1 MKLWTNHPLVAARRI
16 YLDHGF
22 ELVDEQSHRSFG
34 ADLVGQTYALDLR
47 PSSGFS
53 PQNAA

>member
-22 ELVDEQSHRSFG
+22 ELVDEQPHRSFG
-34 ADLVGQTYALDLR
+34 VDLVGQIYAVDLR